1 MKLLHR
7 YTKDGLNLLGCY
19 WEENPELK
27 KDCCV
32 VFTHG
37 MFDNILENTF
47 AHVLGEELSENG
59 YGFIF
64 GHNRGYGVI
73 NIQQDQLADEAEAV
87 EEGGV
92 RHLLAPAHAQMV
104 QHPAAL
110 QQYPQQPAHHRH
122 QRHHRGGQSH
132 RVEIRGD
139 GDVGEICLHIERPVA
154 VDVDAGPL
162 QQLRQGQIEQS
173 EQIGRDG
180 GGADNALGLLLQLNT
195 VHHVFCVLSLC
206 GLCRRI
212 SI

>member
-1 MKLLHR
+1 
-7 YTKDGLNLLGCY
+7 
-19 WEENPELK
+19 
-27 KDCCV
+27 
-32 VFTHG
+32 
-37 MFDNILENTF
+37 
-47 AHVLGEELSENG
+47 
-59 YGFIF
+59 
-64 GHNRGYGVI
+64 
-73 NIQQDQLADEAEAV
+73 
-87 EEGGV
+87 
-92 RHLLAPAHAQMV
+92 MV

-139 GDVGEICLHIERPVA
+139 GDVGEIRLHIERHVA

-195 VHHVFCVLSLC
+195 VHHVFCVLSLLRSAPQDIYI
-206 GLCRRI
+206 GVYFI
-212 SI
+212 I